1 MKKHLLLFLLCIS
14 TSLLLATTH
23 EVTVQNNFFS
33 PRDLVIEAGD
43 TVVWKSIEGFHNVNG
58 SQDEYPMN
66 PESFING
73 NAAPSPW
80 EYTFV
85 FDKPGFYN
93 YHCDPHRSID
103 MLGTITVT
111 PKLVITE
118 IMYNPPESGLDS
130 LEYIEILNNGPTD
143 VNLKDY
149 SLDGVTFTFPGFNL
163 DAGSYV
169 MVAVDS
175 VAFEN
180 NFGQPAFQW
189 TGGSL
194 SNGGETLLLLDGDG
208 MVVDS
213 VDYDDGNG
221 WPSEADGSGASL
233 VLCDANA
240 DNSGPDNWQAASTL
254 SGANIGGFD
263 VFANPGASSQCLT
276 GPLFYILT
284 ENFEIEENAGTVT
297 FQVVLENAGGAGTF
311 SVFSRVLGAS
321 TATENVDFTY
331 PDDTMIEFT
340 DVESDTAEITVTI
353 VDDMEI
359 EAIETIEIDLNF
371 PSEGAAI
378 NPLRKNLTISIRDN
392 DAQIPAIVINEIMYN
407 NPGTDSLEYLELFN
421 NDNAAKDLAGF
432 TFSAGVEFTFPA
444 VTLQPGD
451 YLIIATDSA
460 AFERNFGV
468 AAFQWSNGSLNNG
481 GELIQLRDQFG
492 NIVDEVA
499 YDDGGDWPS
508 DADGGGGSLILCDV
522 NADNSLASNWRAGT
536 KPTGVFAGDGQLLG
550 SPGAANDCTDPGDPD
565 FPAYDIGIVTTNN
578 ADGRPDSLGVTCQIQ
593 GVVYGVDIRGGG
605 GLQFTIIDA
614 NNDGIGLFS
623 GSEEFGYTVTEGDE
637 VIVKGEISQF
647 RGLTQISP
655 SDLTFVS
662 SGNDL
667 FDPAVVTVLDEST
680 ESQLV
685 KLEGVTLVSFSSD
698 SGGGNAEITD
708 GTNTYTMRLDSDT
721 GLSES
726 DIPTE
731 PFNVTGIGGQFDPD
745 GNAPFD
751 AGYQIQPRYLA
762 DFEVISST
770 FDPSLASTVQVFP
783 NPATDQVQ
791 IKMEEAF
798 ELIRLTDA
806 LGREVLRVQAP
817 SLNSTIELGQLARG
831 IYQLQFIAEGKF
843 WTTQLVKQ

>member
-1 MKKHLLLFLLCIS
+1 MKKHLLLFFLCIS
-14 TSLLLATTH
+14 ASLLLATTH

-43 TVVWKSIEGFHNVNG
+43 TVVWTSIEGFHNVNG
-58 SQDEYPMN
+58 SQEDYPSN

-73 NAAPSPW
+73 SAAPSPW
-80 EYTFV
+80 DFTFV

-93 YHCDPHRSID
+93 YHCDPHRAID

-130 LEYIEILNNGPTD
+130 LEYIEIFNNGPTD

-149 SLDGVTFTFPGFNL
+149 SLDGVTYTFPGFNL

-175 VAFEN
+175 VAFQN
-180 NFGQPAFQW
+180 NFGQAAFQW
-189 TGGSL
+189 VSGSL
-194 SNGGETLLLLDGDG
+194 SNGGETLMLLDAAG

-221 WPSEADGSGASL
+221 WPSSADGLGASL
-233 VLCDANA
+233 VLCDADT
-240 DNSGPDNWQAASTL
+240 DNNDPANWQAASTL
-254 SGANIGGFD
+254 TGVNLNGFD
-263 VFANPGASSQCLT
+263 VFANPGATSQCLI

-284 ENFEIEENAGTVT
+284 DDFEIEENVGTVT
-297 FQVVLENAGGAGTF
+297 FQVVLENAGGTGTF

-321 TATENVDFTY
+321 TATEDMDFTY

-340 DVESDTAEITVTI
+340 DVESDTAEVTVTI
-353 VDDMEI
+353 VDDEEI
-359 EAIETIEIDLNF
+359 EAIESIEIDLNF

-392 DAQIPAIVINEIMYN
+392 DAQIPAIVINELMYN

-421 NDNAAKDLAGF
+421 NDNAAVDLAGYS
-432 TFSAGVEFTFPA
+432 FSAGIEFTFPS

-451 YLIIATDSA
+451 YLIIATDSV
-460 AFERNFGV
+460 AFERNFEV
-468 AAFQWSNGSLNNG
+468 AAFQWTGGSLNNG
-481 GELIQLRDQFG
+481 GELVQLRDAFG
-492 NIVDEVA
+492 NIVDEVD

-508 DADGGGGSLILCDV
+508 EADGGGGSLILCDV
-522 NADNSLASNWRAGT
+522 NADNNMASNWKAAT
-536 KPTGVFAGDGQLLG
+536 KATGVFAGDGQLLG
-550 SPGAANDCTDPGDPD
+550 SPGAANDCADPGDPN
-565 FPAYDIGIVTTNN
+565 FPAYDIGVVTTNN
-578 ADGRPDSLGVTCQIQ
+578 AEGRPDSLGVTCQLQ
-593 GVVYGVDIRGGG
+593 GIVYGVDLRGGG
-605 GLQFTIIDA
+605 GLQFTIIDS

-623 GSEEFGYTVTEGDE
+623 FTEEFGYTVAEGDE
-637 VIVKGEISQF
+637 VIVKGEITQF
-647 RGLTQISP
+647 RGLTQIEP
-655 SDLTFVS
+655 ADLVLVS

-667 FDPAVVTVLDEST
+667 VAPAVVTELGEDT

-685 KLEGVTLVSFSSD
+685 KLEGVSLVSFTSD

-721 GLSES
+721 GLAEG
-726 DIPTE
+726 DIPSE
-731 PFNVTGIGGQFDPD
+731 PFNVIGIGGQFDPD

-751 AGYQIQPRYLA
+751 AGYQIQPRYIA

-770 FDPSLASTVQVFP
+770 FDPTLAATIEVFP
-783 NPATDQVQ
+783 NPTSDQVQ
-791 IKMEEAF
+791 VKMETTVD
-798 ELIRLTDA
+798 LIRLTDA
-806 LGREVLRVQAP
+806 LGREVLRLRTP
-817 SLNSTIELGQLARG
+817 SLNTTIELAGLARG

-843 WTTQLVKQ
+843 WTTQLIKQ

>member
-1 MKKHLLLFLLCIS
+1 M
-14 TSLLLATTH
+14 LLATIH
-23 EVTVQNNFFS
+23 EVTVQNNFYS

-58 SQDEYPMN
+58 SQDEYPNN

-80 EYTFV
+80 EFTFV

-93 YHCDPHRSID
+93 YHCDPHRAID
-103 MLGTITVT
+103 MLGTIKVT

-130 LEYIEILNNGPTD
+130 LEYIEIFNNGPTD
-143 VNLKDY
+143 VNLKDF
-149 SLDGVTFTFPGFNL
+149 SLEGVTYTFPGFNL

-175 VAFEN
+175 AAFQN
-180 NFGQPAFQW
+180 NFARPAFQW

-194 SNGGETLLLLDGDG
+194 GNGGETVKLLDAEG

-221 WPSEADGSGASL
+221 WPSSADGLGASL
-233 VLCDANA
+233 VLCDADS
-240 DNSGPDNWQAASTL
+240 DNNDPANWQAASTAT
-254 SGANIGGFD
+254 GNNIGGFD
-263 VFANPGASSQCLT
+263 VFANPGAASQCLT

-284 ENFEIEENAGTVT
+284 DDFEIEEDAGTVS

-321 TATENVDFTY
+321 TATEEMDFTY
-331 PDDTMIEFT
+331 PDDTMIEFV
-340 DVESDTAEITVTI
+340 DVESDTTEITVTI
-353 VDDMEI
+353 LDDSEV
-359 EAIETIEIDLNF
+359 ESIETIEIDLNF

-392 DAQIPAIVINEIMYN
+392 DAQIPAIVINELMYN

-421 NDNAAKDLAGF
+421 NDDSAIDMAGF
-432 TFSAGVEFTFPA
+432 SFSSGIEYTFPA
-444 VTLQPGD
+444 ITMQPGD
-451 YLIIATDSA
+451 YLIVATDSA

-468 AAFQWSNGSLNNG
+468 AAFQWTNGSLNNG
-481 GELIQLRDQFG
+481 GELVQLRDAFG
-492 NIVDEVA
+492 NILDEVD
-499 YDDGGDWPS
+499 YDDAGDWPS

-522 NADNSLASNWRAGT
+522 DADNNVASNWKAAI

-550 SPGAANDCTDPGDPD
+550 SPGAANDCSDPGDPG
-565 FPAYDIGIVTTNN
+565 FPAYDIGVVTTNN
-578 ADGRPDSLGVTCQIQ
+578 ADGRPDSLGITCQLQ
-593 GVVYGVDIRGGG
+593 GIVYGVDLRSGD
-605 GLQFTIIDA
+605 GLQFTLIDG

-623 GSEEFGYTVTEGDE
+623 GSENFGYTVNEGDE
-637 VIVKGEISQF
+637 IIVKGEISQF

-662 SGNDL
+662 SGNTL
-667 FDPAVVTVLDEST
+667 VDPTIVTELGEDT

-685 KLEGVTLVSFSSD
+685 KIEGVTLVSFTSD

-708 GTNTYTMRLDSDT
+708 GTNTYVMRLDSDT
-721 GLSES
+721 GLSET
-726 DIPTE
+726 DIPTV
-731 PFNVTGIGGQFDPD
+731 PFNVIGIGGQFDPD

-751 AGYQIQPRYLA
+751 AGYQILPRYLE
-762 DFEVISST
+762 DFEIISSS
-770 FDPSLASTVQVFP
+770 FDPELAGAIEVFP
-783 NPATDQVQ
+783 NPAKNHLQ
-791 IKMEEAF
+791 IKMENAF
-798 ELIRLTDA
+798 DLIRITDA
-806 LGREVLRVQAP
+806 LGREVLNLRKP
-817 SLNSTIELGQLARG
+817 SLHTTLDLHQLTKG
-831 IYQLQFIAEGKF
+831 IYQIQFIADGKF
-843 WTTQLVKQ
+843 WIAQLLKQ